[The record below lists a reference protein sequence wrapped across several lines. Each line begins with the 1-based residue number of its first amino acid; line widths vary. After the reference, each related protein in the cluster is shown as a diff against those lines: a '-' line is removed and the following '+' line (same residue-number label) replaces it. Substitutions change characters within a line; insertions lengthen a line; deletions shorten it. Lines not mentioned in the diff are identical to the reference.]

1 MSRDDSVLF
10 PLLSLP
16 SLRVTRDD
24 IASPEEVLEFW
35 FGSPTDA
42 GTGQPRKVWFAKDAG
57 FDRTCQERFGA
68 THAAARAHRLDH
80 WQDSPAGAL
89 ALTIV
94 LDQLS
99 RNIYRGTPQAFAQDA
114 HALKV
119 AAHAVAHGFDA
130 VLLPLQRMFLYLPYE
145 HSEDA
150 AMQARSVEL
159 FETLRGHPYLDET
172 IEYAHRHREVI
183 ERFGRFPHR
192 NDILG
197 RPSSAEELAYL
208 GLPGSGF

>member
-1 MSRDDSVLF
+1 MTPDDPAL
-10 PLLSLP
+10 
-16 SLRVTRDD
+16 
-24 IASPEEVLEFW
+24 PEEVLEFW
-35 FGSPTDA
+35 FGAPGDA
-42 GTGQPRKVWFAKDAG
+42 ASGQPRKAWFAKDAA
-57 FDRTCQERFGA
+57 FDRACLDRFGA

-99 RNIYRGTPQAFAQDA
+99 RNIFRGTPQAFAQDA
-114 HALKV
+114 QALTV
-119 AAHAVAHGFDA
+119 AALAIARGFDA
-130 VLLPLQRMFLYLPYE
+130 ALPPLQRMFLYLPYE

-150 AMQARSVEL
+150 AAQARSVEL
-159 FETLRGHPYLDET
+159 FETLRGHAYLDEP
-172 IEYAHRHREVI
+172 IDYAHRHREVI

-208 GLPGSGF
+208 GAPGSGF

>member
-1 MSRDDSVLF
+1 MSLDDTV
-10 PLLSLP
+10 P
-16 SLRVTRDD
+16 
-24 IASPEEVLEFW
+24 PEEVLEFW
-35 FGSPTDA
+35 FGTPTDA
-42 GTGQPRKVWFAKDAG
+42 AAAQPRKAWFDKDAA
-57 FDRTCQERFGA
+57 FDRICRERFGA
-68 THAAARAHRLDH
+68 THAAARANRLAH

-99 RNIYRGTPQAFAQDA
+99 RNIHRGMPQAFAQDA
-114 HALKV
+114 QALKV
-119 AAHAVAHGFDA
+119 AALAIARGFDA
-130 VLLPLQRMFLYLPYE
+130 QLPPLQRMFLYLPYE

-159 FETLRGHPYLDET
+159 FETLRGHAYLDEA
-172 IEYAHRHREVI
+172 IDYAYRHREVI

-197 RPSSAEELAYL
+197 RPSSVEELAYL
-208 GLPGSGF
+208 STPGSGF